1 MFSFGRSL
9 QNIFLIFFL
18 STFLLSASKHPNP
31 LSVLNTRNY
40 QSSSK
45 KPYKKPNKIQ
55 QHKVHYVAS
64 KRSLASYGMMK
75 NEYLGPTR
83 NNIAVKD
90 SEELFVYTK
99 HILTEK
105 PYLELKAIDGP
116 LPQDYFSLFI
126 KAKSLQEPNKNYL
139 KIVVNK
145 SLQRIFVYRDLKH
158 LYTFKTST
166 ARRGYYTVTGR
177 FRPLNMERMHY
188 SRKYH
193 NSPMP
198 WSVFF
203 HGGFAI
209 HGTESIHRLGH
220 PASHGCVRTHP
231 VSARRIFNLIK
242 KYGKNHTEI
251 IVRN

>member
-1 MFSFGRSL
+1 MKIHCYALRKGIGMLLLGSGLLLGNSHPDPLAAFSMRNNTK
-9 QNIFLIFFL
+9 QPK
-18 STFLLSASKHPNP
+18 KH
-31 LSVLNTRNY
+31 
-40 QSSSK
+40 QK
-45 KPYKKPNKIQ
+45 KK
-55 QHKVHYVAS
+55 HRVVHYVAS
-64 KRSLASYGMMK
+64 KRSLASYGRMGG
-75 NEYLGPTR
+75 EYLGPTYS
-83 NNIAVKD
+83 NEALSADID
-90 SEELFVYTK
+90 PDLYTR
-99 HILTEK
+99 HVPTDK

-116 LPQDYFSLFI
+116 LPQEYATLFL
-126 KAKSLQEPNKNYL
+126 KSKSLLNPVRPHL
-139 KIVVNK
+139 KVIVDK
-145 SLQRIFVYRDLKH
+145 SDQRIYVYRDLDH
-158 LYTFKTST
+158 LYTFKSST

-177 FRPLNMERMHY
+177 FRPLSLERMHY

-231 VSARRIFNLIK
+231 VSARRIYNLIR
-242 KYGKNHTEI
+242 KYGKKNTEI